1 MARWNAV
8 RRLYSLLLLLAM
20 PLILLRL
27 VWRGFRQREYW
38 QQWGERFARYAQYA
52 QIRLQGTIWLH
63 AVSVGEM
70 RATAPLVTRLRA
82 QYPQR
87 PILLTCMTPTG
98 RETARAL
105 YGSDVT
111 CVYLPYDFFRWQTRL
126 IAHFKPSI
134 LLIME
139 TEIWPNLLAAC
150 KAHNVPVLLVNARM
164 SEKSQRGYARIG
176 ALRILT
182 REALHSLYAV
192 AAQSSGDRERLVAL
206 GAENIVVTG
215 NLKFDLSIEAALVER
230 GNRLRQSLRAERR
243 VLLAAS
249 TREGEEALLLDAY
262 RKCISEADRAN
273 TLFVIVPR
281 HPQRFEQ
288 VYSLIQKSGLKGSRR
303 SIGEAIGE
311 EIDVWLGDSMG
322 EMAAYIAMCD
332 VAFIGGSLLPL
343 GGQNLIEAAAQGKP
357 VIMGP
362 SLFNFTEAARLAIDA
377 GAMCQ
382 VDDADG
388 VMRTANALLRD
399 DELRHAMSG
408 AARTFAQSHVGA
420 TEKTMGL
427 IAPLLSR
434 PS

>member
-1 MARWNAV
+1 M
-8 RRLYSLLLLLAM
+8 
-20 PLILLRL
+20 
-27 VWRGFRQREYW
+27 
-38 QQWGERFARYAQYA
+38 
-52 QIRLQGTIWLH
+52 
-63 AVSVGEM
+63 
-70 RATAPLVTRLRA
+70 
-82 QYPQR
+82 
-87 PILLTCMTPTG
+87 
-98 RETARAL
+98 
-105 YGSDVT
+105 
-111 CVYLPYDFFRWQTRL
+111 
-126 IAHFKPSI
+126 
-134 LLIME
+134 
-139 TEIWPNLLAAC
+139 
-150 KAHNVPVLLVNARM
+150 
-164 SEKSQRGYARIG
+164 
-176 ALRILT
+176 
-182 REALHSLYAV
+182 
-192 AAQSSGDRERLVAL
+192 
-206 GAENIVVTG
+206 
-215 NLKFDLSIEAALVER
+215 
-230 GNRLRQSLRAERR
+230 
-243 VLLAAS
+243 
-249 TREGEEALLLDAY
+249 
-262 RKCISEADRAN
+262 
-273 TLFVIVPR
+273 
-281 HPQRFEQ
+281 
-288 VYSLIQKSGLKGSRR
+288 YSLIQKSGLKGTRR

-399 DELRHAMSG
+399 DEMRHAMSG